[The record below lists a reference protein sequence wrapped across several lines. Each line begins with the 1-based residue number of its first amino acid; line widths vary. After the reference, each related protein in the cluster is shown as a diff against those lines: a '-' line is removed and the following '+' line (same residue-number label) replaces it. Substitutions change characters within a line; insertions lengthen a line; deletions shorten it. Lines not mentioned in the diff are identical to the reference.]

1 MQAFDERRTDR
12 MSERNREES
21 LLSTWASAQQKVLAG
36 WLDLVQETQRPS
48 RTVAWNET
56 VKAWQ
61 TAVQETLEAQARWL
75 RDWTGR
81 VQVTSGSPTE
91 LRKNVQEA
99 QVLLLRWTEAQ
110 KLLWQGW
117 FDLVQ
122 QLGPLLE
129 AGSQADEH
137 LLTRLRES
145 GQAIVNAQEEW
156 VRRWTANLLDR

>member
-1 MQAFDERRTDR
+1 
-12 MSERNREES
+12 MSERNQEES

-48 RTVAWNET
+48 RAVAWNET

-61 TAVQETLEAQARWL
+61 TAVQETLDAQARWL
-75 RDWTGR
+75 RDWSGR

-91 LRKNVQEA
+91 LRKKVQEA
-99 QVLLLRWTEAQ
+99 QVLLLGWTEAQ
-110 KLLWQGW
+110 QHLWQYW

-137 LLTRLRES
+137 LLSRLRES
-145 GQAIVNAQEEW
+145 GRATVNAQEEW
-156 VRRWTANLLDR
+156 VQRWTVNLLDR